1 MTQKE
6 CADHI
11 FRSLHLIIEA
21 EKLLNDIIWEDEK
34 EQPDNY
40 DKLQKLE
47 QVMLSGCHYMLKS
60 TFEALEE
67 LYKSYRYNTFNQE

>member
-1 MTQKE
+1 MKQE
-6 CADHI
+6 ERAGRI
-11 FRSLHLIIEA
+11 FRSLHLITEA

-47 QVMLSGCHYMLKS
+47 QVMLGGCHYMLKS